1 MTKHIDEVGSRNR
14 ESVILIRI
22 PKIGYDAHRLEVGM
36 MEELVYVPK
45 KKKKLIIV
53 SNAAKYIGPVLAE
66 NKI

>member
-1 MTKHIDEVGSRNR
+1 M
-14 ESVILIRI
+14 ILIRI

>member
-22 PKIGYDAHRLEVGM
+22 PKIGYDSHRLEGSWHDGRAS
-36 MEELVYVPK
+36 PCT
-45 KKKKLIIV
+45 KKKLIIV
-53 SNAAKYIGPVLAE
+53 SNVAKYIGPVLAE